1 MAWWLPVAAQEEKSR
16 SSGLDTLSILGRMTE
31 FLKKPRTPHSRLLFC
46 SRPTHSSV
54 LFRCHLFPWVSSF
67 FSHFCKEGSE
77 SHFVLGWPDTNLKS
91 YFRNCYLLDQSRTK
105 VDTSHVY
112 SVEPRDC
119 GQEKIY
125 LGSLPENLF
134 LHSTTSMR
142 AMWYNLA
149 PWCKLLEHPS
159 LGLCSSLPPSPD
171 PAKGIILRGGKE
183 KWQTK

>member
-31 FLKKPRTPHSRLLFC
+31 FLKPRTPHSRLLFC

-112 SVEPRDC
+112 SVKPCDC

-134 LHSTTSMR
+134 LHSTTLCLRLYEGYMIQPGSMMQTVR
-142 AMWYNLA
+142 A
-149 PWCKLLEHPS
+149 S
-159 LGLCSSLPPSPD
+159 LSRSLSLPPSLPR
-171 PAKGIILRGGKE
+171 PS
-183 KWQTK
+183 